1 MSELISV
8 IVPIYNV
15 ELYLKRCID
24 SILCQTYENLEIILI
39 DDGSTDESGKI
50 CDEYQTI
57 DKRIKVIHTKNRG
70 AANARNCGINLAKGE
85 YIGFVDS
92 DDYIKKDMYESLIFS
107 MNEEIDITC
116 CTREIK
122 RNSQK
127 RNEPVYRCALNK
139 KKVFTKEEALKEL
152 LLYRYL
158 SFSVCT
164 KLFKRKVI
172 GNIRFPKGKTCE
184 DIPFTYMVLKRAQNV
199 AHVGKPLYVNCQRN
213 DSTSGCQFHKG
224 KLAGIYFERKILNDV
239 KNIYPSL
246 IPEANYMYLNCL
258 YNMIIHIKESGLDK
272 NSRKIIRKMR
282 VELMW
287 FYVKNLK
294 NEHIDSHYSIRVLLN
309 CL

>member
-50 CDEYQTI
+50 CDEYQTM

-92 DDYIKKDMYESLIFS
+92 DDYIDKDMYESLVS
-107 MNEEIDITC
+107 LMNEEIDITC
-116 CTREIK
+116 CAREIK
-122 RNSQK
+122 RSYLGSN
-127 RNEPVYRCALNK
+127 RPVYRCALNK
-139 KKVFTKEEALKEL
+139 KKVFTKEDALKEL

-164 KLFKRKVI
+164 KLFKRNVI

-184 DIPFTYMVLKRAQNV
+184 DIPFTYMVLKRARKV
-199 AHVGKPLYVNCQRN
+199 AHVGKPLYINCQRN
-213 DSTSGCQFHKG
+213 DSTSGCKFHSG

-239 KNIYPSL
+239 KKLYPSL

-258 YNMIIHIKESGLDK
+258 YNMIMHIKQGDLDK
-272 NSRKIIRKMR
+272 NNRRIIRKMR

-287 FYVKNLK
+287 FYAKNLK
-294 NEHIDSHYSIRVLLN
+294 NEHIISQYSIHILLN